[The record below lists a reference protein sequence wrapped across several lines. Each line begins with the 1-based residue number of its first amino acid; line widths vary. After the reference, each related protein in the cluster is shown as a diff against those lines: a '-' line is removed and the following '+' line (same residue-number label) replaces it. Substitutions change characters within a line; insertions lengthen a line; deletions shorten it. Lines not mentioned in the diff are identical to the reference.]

1 VKASPPEAVESN
13 TFFRRALEAARS
25 IAQSADR
32 LLDLVEE
39 ATRKLDAAESPGPLT
54 SVLADAGALFRM
66 IRACAKRTYT
76 ATPWESLV
84 LAVAAL
90 VYFVSPIDLIP
101 DPIPVI
107 GYIDDAAVIA
117 FVALSIRSDLDNFRK
132 WEAQSKE
139 GPDGETST

>member
-1 VKASPPEAVESN
+1 MKASPPEAVESN
-13 TFFRRALEAARS
+13 TFFKRALEAARS

-90 VYFVSPIDLIP
+90 VYFVSADRF
-101 DPIPVI
+101 D
-107 GYIDDAAVIA
+107 
-117 FVALSIRSDLDNFRK
+117 SRSDSRDWLHR
-132 WEAQSKE
+132 
-139 GPDGETST
+139 